1 MANEPR
7 VVQRLERIKIN
18 ANKYMALIEA
28 NPDDERIPQW
38 NTRLQDMLRGI
49 VVLEHEAAAVE
60 LKAKQAE
67 NPGGVHIEVPLAQF
81 TLKQNV
87 PSVAEEA

>member
-18 ANKYMALIEA
+18 ANKYMALIA
-28 NPDDERIPQW
+28 NNPDDERVPQW
-38 NTRLQDMLRGI
+38 NVRLQDMLRGI
-49 VVLEHEAAAVE
+49 VVLEHEAAAAE

-67 NPGGVHIEVPLAQF
+67 KPGGVHIKVPLAQF
-81 TLKQNV
+81 TLKTDA